1 MKRNLKQNGLFIIL
15 FKVFRYSFSETILK
29 VILSLSDRHKLF
41 ANDWLWTEVC
51 QNAVFSKI
59 DITMTTINKK
69 LQIDKIRILRDL
81 DLLQKNWFPELI
93 VWCLANNLRE
103 K

>member
-1 MKRNLKQNGLFIIL
+1 MPKPYYTVLRYFER
-15 FKVFRYSFSETILK
+15 VFRRLYWCFSISLK
-29 VILSLSDRHKLF
+29 VILSLSDRYKLF
-41 ANDWLWTEVC
+41 TSDWLWIEVC

-81 DLLQKNWFPELI
+81 DLLQKNWFQELI